1 MAKTTKPKSSRAA
14 PDPKAALAD
23 ATSTGSSGGDIQT
36 ILVIDP
42 DQDFLVWMKGHL
54 GNPRV
59 KVLTTTSADDAV
71 RHFRNHSAD
80 LIITEVRVEPVN
92 GLEVLRQARQLDPNA
107 MVLLL
112 TDFPQTNAVIESM
125 RMGAFDFLG
134 KETLHYELR
143 SVVENA
149 LKASEDRRATLESAP
164 ELAIDNYQ
172 ESIVGKSQAMQNVF
186 KMIGRVSR
194 SDAPVMITGE
204 SGCGKEIVARAIYK
218 FSPRSRNDFVAI
230 NCAAI
235 PENLLESELFGHER
249 GAFTGA
255 TQQRV
260 GRFEQCDGGTLFLD
274 EIGDMPMQVQSKIL
288 RVLQEGEFSRVGGN
302 ETLKTDVRIL
312 AATNKKLE
320 REVDEGTFRE
330 DLFYRLNV
338 VRLHIPPLRER
349 REDVRPLAN
358 FFLQRICQQ
367 RRVPRM
373 RFSKDA
379 MAALENYRWP
389 GNVRELENTIQRA
402 VALANTDVLLAR
414 DIPLG
419 GRDQGGMLPAATAP
433 ADRPAGAADESP
445 REKIDQA
452 VATLFAAAQSSDDFD
467 LLPWLERE
475 MIRRAMAETGSNQLQ
490 AAKLLGI
497 NRATLRSRL
506 EKMERNEGDAS
517 EG

>member
-1 MAKTTKPKSSRAA
+1 
-14 PDPKAALAD
+14 
-23 ATSTGSSGGDIQT
+23 
-36 ILVIDP
+36 
-42 DQDFLVWMKGHL
+42 
-54 GNPRV
+54 
-59 KVLTTTSADDAV
+59 
-71 RHFRNHSAD
+71 
-80 LIITEVRVEPVN
+80 
-92 GLEVLRQARQLDPNA
+92 
-107 MVLLL
+107 
-112 TDFPQTNAVIESM
+112 
-125 RMGAFDFLG
+125 
-134 KETLHYELR
+134 
-143 SVVENA
+143 
-149 LKASEDRRATLESAP
+149 
-164 ELAIDNYQ
+164 
-172 ESIVGKSQAMQNVF
+172 
-186 KMIGRVSR
+186 MIGRVSR

-255 TQQRV
+255 TQLRV

-274 EIGDMPMQVQSKIL
+274 EIGDMPLQVQSKIL

-320 REVDEGTFRE
+320 REVEDGSFRE

-349 REDVRPLAN
+349 REDVRPLAS

-379 MAALENYRWP
+379 MDALENYRWP

-419 GRDQGGMLPAATAP
+419 GREQVQDSPAAARDGLNDRPQGG
-433 ADRPAGAADESP
+433 ADDSP
-445 REKIDQA
+445 KARLDHA
-452 VATLFAAAQSSDDFD
+452 VGTLFAAARDHGDLD

-475 MIRRAMAETGSNQLQ
+475 MIRRAMSETSDNQMQ

-506 EKMERNEGDAS
+506 EKMERGGATNGSA
-517 EG
+517 